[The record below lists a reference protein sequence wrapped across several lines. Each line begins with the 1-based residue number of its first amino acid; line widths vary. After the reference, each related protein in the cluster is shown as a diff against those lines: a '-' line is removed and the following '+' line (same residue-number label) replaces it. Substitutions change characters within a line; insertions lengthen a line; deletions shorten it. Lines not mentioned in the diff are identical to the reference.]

1 MEILITF
8 KVKKLREL
16 SIIDA
21 ENTNIASAVCFS
33 GLPCNTFFSHFSPSA
48 EISRQYLTYVD
59 DYGGCWK
66 RFDQVCI
73 SFFQGNKFS
82 IWILISQRK

>member
-1 MEILITF
+1 MPLTTVADLRIDGMADGDPNHL

-33 GLPCNTFFSHFSPSA
+33 GLPCNTSFLTFS
-48 EISRQYLTYVD
+48 
-59 DYGGCWK
+59 
-66 RFDQVCI
+66 
-73 SFFQGNKFS
+73 GN
-82 IWILISQRK
+82 